1 MTHTTSS
8 KTAVLGLGTRL
19 LFSCAVLLASTAFAQ
34 SVDATSMG
42 QGFFLYAKPY
52 VIWAG
57 AAMVLLCVAAAA
69 FLKQFLKEA
78 LLTAGIVVILV
89 FLFNTFPD
97 LVRAL
102 SR

>member
-1 MTHTTSS
+1 MNSSTTRS
-8 KTAVLGLGTRL
+8 AVLGLGTRL
-19 LFSCAVLLASTAFAQ
+19 LPFCALLVASTAFAQ
-34 SVDATSMG
+34 RVDAASMG
-42 QGFFLYAKPY
+42 QGFFDYAKPY

-78 LLTAGIVVILV
+78 LLTAGVVVILV